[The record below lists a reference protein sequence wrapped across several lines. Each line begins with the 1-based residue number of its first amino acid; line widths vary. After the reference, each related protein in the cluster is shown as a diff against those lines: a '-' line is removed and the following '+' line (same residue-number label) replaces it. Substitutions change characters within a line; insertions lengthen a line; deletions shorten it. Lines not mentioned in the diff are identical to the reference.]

1 MPIAKST
8 DVVLKRIRSAGPSLL
23 VIGILFALLVVIN
36 PRVREQAGQ
45 LGGDVQTQNWQASA
59 APVGHAAAS
68 VMSVTSYYASDN
80 PYLFSFVIAAGV
92 LFVLL
97 LRT

>member
-1 MPIAKST
+1 
-8 DVVLKRIRSAGPSLL
+8 
-23 VIGILFALLVVIN
+23 LFALLIVIN
-36 PRVREQAGQ
+36 PRVRERAGQ
-45 LGGDVQTQNWQASA
+45 IGGDVQTQSWEASA
-59 APVGHAAAS
+59 APVSNAAVSA
-68 VMSVTSYYASDN
+68 MSVTSYYASDN